1 MAAAVRRRVGPC
13 SPVAAPGRVSAAT
26 LAARRRNRR
35 NYPFRCGMRAVD
47 AVPASAINQHR
58 AAAECRG
65 GRSLHMQVSVE
76 STGNLERRMTFR
88 LPAERLETQ
97 VGGRLREIARTARIK
112 GFRPGKVPTKVIE
125 QRFGQQVR
133 AEVLDGL
140 LRESFDS
147 AVREQRAAHR
157 RQPADRA
164 GAERRRRRA
173 GLRRHLRG
181 GAGLRRHRRRQAQ
194 RGPPHRRGQRRR
206 HRRDDRQPA
215 PAAPQLEPGRRV
227 PRRTATRS
235 TLETWSQAGD
245 ERLPAE
251 GVEQRRHRDR
261 FRRDVRRR
269 SKRRWSA

>member
-1 MAAAVRRRVGPC
+1 
-13 SPVAAPGRVSAAT
+13 
-26 LAARRRNRR
+26 
-35 NYPFRCGMRAVD
+35 
-47 AVPASAINQHR
+47 
-58 AAAECRG
+58 
-65 GRSLHMQVSVE
+65 
-76 STGNLERRMTFR
+76 MTFR

-140 LRESFDS
+140 LREGFDS

-164 GAERRRRRA
+164 GAEA
-173 GLRRHLRG
+173 P
-181 GAGLRRHRRRQAQ
+181 AKANWPTS
-194 RGPPHRRGQRRR
+194 PPSRSCRTSATSTSPSSAWCATPPRSSDADID
-206 HRRDDRQPA
+206 RDDREPA
-215 PAAPQLEPGRRV
+215 PAAPQLEPGRRA
-227 PRRTATRS
+227 PRRKATRS

-251 GVEQRRHRDR
+251 GVERGATVLGSGAMFAGDR
-261 FRRDVRRR
+261 
-269 SKRRWSA
+269 SRRWSACKPAKRRPSKSTSRPTGACRSSPAARCRCT